1 MLNNLLDIH
10 ANKDVTPPVPRQGH
24 ELGTFEGEVVRLPS
38 QCRSGVLS
46 FCAGIHA
53 SNPDHLFG
61 LLIIASVPD
70 VLLDILNKR
79 CLPESSAC

>member
-1 MLNNLLDIH
+1 MLNNLSDIH

-24 ELGTFEGEVVRLPS
+24 ELCTFEGEVLLLPS
-38 QCRSGVLS
+38 QCGSGVL
-46 FCAGIHA
+46 FVCAGIHG
-53 SNPDHLFG
+53 SNSDHLYG

-70 VLLDILNKR
+70 VLLDMLNRR